1 MHLSALVGRLV
12 TRFRGEAGFT
22 MAAMMGALLV
32 ISLFT
37 ISALAVAQN
46 DLPLSRKDQDTKQ
59 AYAAAEAGI
68 ADYFFHL
75 SQDNAFWSKCTGV
88 PQPSAVNQAWNGVGV
103 DPRGNPSK
111 GATSASNPYRYIA
124 GSSAWYTLEL
134 VPASGQTSCN
144 PGSAQTTM
152 IDPTAGTFRIR
163 ATGHSRNAKRSIVA
177 TFKRKNF
184 LDYLYFTDYETSDPT
199 WYTVNTN
206 GHATHSGTAPT
217 WTGPDFVTW
226 GSQKCPVYWRA
237 GRGSLAYTGEIFQ
250 NNSWQSF
257 SAACT
262 EIQFAPNDKIKGP
275 FHTNDEILV
284 CGTPTFGRNAQDR
297 VEVSGPG
304 WRGNGGCS
312 GNNPNFVGTWTP
324 NAPLL
329 TLPPT
334 DNTLSTVAA
343 SSYRFTGRTTI
354 VLNGGNMTVTNA
366 TMGLTNVSMAL
377 PSNGVI
383 WVANG
388 TCGQGYNPLDP
399 YNSPQG
405 CADVYVQG
413 SYASDLT
420 IGSEKDIIVNGDLT
434 KSGDTMLGL
443 IANNFVRVYHPET
456 HNDPNDFSN
465 CSDQTGVMT
474 NVSIDAAILSL
485 QHSFTVD
492 NYYCGS
498 PLGTLTVNGV
508 IGQKF
513 RGPVGRGNGQSVIN
527 GYTKNYNYDD
537 RMRFRSP
544 PHFLDPVQA
553 AWRVSRYTEQVP
565 PR

>member
-1 MHLSALVGRLV
+1 MARL
-12 TRFRGEAGFT
+12 RGEAGFT
-22 MAAMMGALLV
+22 MVAMMGSIV
-32 ISLFT
+32 IISLFT

-46 DLPLSRKDQDTKQ
+46 DLPISRKDQDSKQ

-75 SQDNAFWSKCTGV
+75 SQDNAYWAKCTSV
-88 PQPSAVNQAWNGVGV
+88 TQPSAINQAWNGVGV
-103 DPRGNPSK
+103 DPRGAPSK
-111 GATSASNPYRYIA
+111 GASSASNPYRNVA

-134 VPASGQTSCN
+134 LPANGSTSC
-144 PGSAQTTM
+144 STADAQNTM
-152 IDPTAGTFRIR
+152 IDATSGTFRIR
-163 ATGHSRNAKRSIVA
+163 ATGHSRNAKRSLVA

-184 LDYLYFTDYETSDPT
+184 LDYLYFTDYETADPT
-199 WYTVNTN
+199 WYTLDTN
-206 GHATHSGTAPT
+206 GHATRSGTSPT
-217 WTGPDFVTW
+217 WSGPDYVTW
-226 GSQKCPVYWRA
+226 GSQNCPVYWRQ
-237 GRGSLAYTGEIFQ
+237 GRGNLSYTGQIFQ
-250 NNSWQSF
+250 SGSWQTF
-257 SAACT
+257 SDNCT
-262 EIQFAPNDKIKGP
+262 EIQFAPSDKINGP

-284 CGTPTFGRNAQDR
+284 CGSPDFGRNAQDR
-297 VEVSGPG
+297 IEVSGAG
-304 WRGNGGCS
+304 WRGNSGCS
-312 GNNPNFVGTWTP
+312 GNNPTFVGTWTP

-334 DNTLSTVAA
+334 DNSLSTIAA

-354 VLNGGNMTVTNA
+354 VLNGANMTVTNS
-366 TMGLTNVSMAL
+366 TMGLNNVSMAL

-399 YNSPQG
+399 YNAPQG
-405 CADVYVQG
+405 CADVYLKG
-413 SYASDLT
+413 TYASDLT
-420 IGSEKDIIVNGDLT
+420 VGSEKDIIVNGNIT

-443 IANNFVRVYHPET
+443 IANNFVRIYHPET
-456 HNDPNDFSN
+456 HNDANDAFN
-465 CSDQTGVMT
+465 CSDQSGIMS

-498 PLGTLTVNGV
+498 PLNTLTVNGV

-513 RGPVGRGNGQSVIN
+513 RGPVGRGSGGTVVN

>member
-1 MHLSALVGRLV
+1 MI
-12 TRFRGEAGFT
+12 
-22 MAAMMGALLV
+22 AMMTSLV
-32 ISLFT
+32 VTTAVTVAAFAAVDSDQKIS
-37 ISALAVAQN
+37 
-46 DLPLSRKDQDTKQ
+46 RRDQDTKA
-59 AYAAAEAGI
+59 AYSAAEAGVN
-68 ADYFFHL
+68 DYLFHL
-75 SQDNAFWSKCTGV
+75 GQDQAYWTNCTNV
-88 PQPSAVNQAWNGVGV
+88 PSPNAVNQAWNGSGA
-103 DPRGNPSK
+103 DPRRWR
-111 GATSASNPYRYIA
+111 T
-124 GSSAWYTLEL
+124 
-134 VPASGQTSCN
+134 V
-144 PGSAQTTM
+144 PGSTAQYTIELLPANGNAQCDSNNAEASM
-152 IDPTAGTFRIR
+152 IDANTGTFKIR
-163 ATGHSRNAKRSIVA
+163 ATGSATKTRLGRRSIVA
-177 TFKRKNF
+177 TFKRKGF
-184 LDYLYFTDYETSDPT
+184 LDYLYFTDYETADPT
-199 WYTVNTN
+199 WYTLDTN
-206 GHATHSGTAPT
+206 GHATRSGTSPT
-217 WTGPDFVTW
+217 WTGPDYVTW
-226 GSQKCPVYWRA
+226 GSQNCPVYWRQ
-237 GRGSLAYTGEIFQ
+237 GRGNLAYTGQIFQ
-250 NNSWQSF
+250 GSPASWQSF

-304 WRGNGGCS
+304 WRGNGGCG

-334 DNTLSTVAA
+334 DNSLSTIAA
-343 SSYRFTGRTTI
+343 SAYRFTGRTTI
-354 VLNGGNMTVTNA
+354 VLNGANMTVTNA
-366 TMGLTNVSMAL
+366 TMGLNNASMAL

-388 TCGQGYNPLDP
+388 SCGQGYNPLDP
-399 YNSPQG
+399 YNAPQG
-405 CADVYVQG
+405 CADVYVKG

-456 HNDPNDFSN
+456 HNDLNDATN
-465 CSDQTGVMT
+465 CTDQAGVMS
-474 NVSIDAAILSL
+474 NVQIDAAILSL

-492 NYYCGS
+492 NYYCGT

-513 RGPVGRGNGQSVIN
+513 RGPVGRGSGGNVVN

-544 PHFLDPVQA
+544 PHFLDPVQS
-553 AWRVSRYTEQVP
+553 AWRISRYTEQVP
-565 PR
+565 SR